1 MVSWPPWSMIGKV
14 MFPTALSKMRSPSIS
29 VQLDIGPVSASAW
42 LLTMI
47 SPEHEDGVALWRIAG
62 AVAILA
68 M

>member
-1 MVSWPPWSMIGKV
+1 VSWPCTSTGKV

-29 VQLDIGPVSASAW
+29 VQLERGPVLASAW

-47 SPEHEDGVALWRIAG
+47 SPAHEDGVVPVWRTGFWGSAT
-62 AVAILA
+62 LA